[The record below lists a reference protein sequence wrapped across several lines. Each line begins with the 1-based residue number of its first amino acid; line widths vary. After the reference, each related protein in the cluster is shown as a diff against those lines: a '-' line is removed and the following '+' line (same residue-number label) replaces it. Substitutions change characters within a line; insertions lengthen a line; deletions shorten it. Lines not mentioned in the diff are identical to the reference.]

1 MGIFLSVF
9 PACDCDPTGS
19 EHQGE
24 CESHSDPEIGLE
36 TGRCICKRYVD
47 GPRCDMCKNG
57 YWNLLADNPEGCEG
71 MVKRHTAQ
79 YNIMDSFH
87 RKVTIC
93 TYLVIVSRI
102 KNSRD

>member
-1 MGIFLSVF
+1 MAISLFA
-9 PACDCDPTGS
+9 ACDCDPTGS

-36 TGRCICKRYVD
+36 AGRCICKRYVD

-71 MVKRHTAQ
+71 TVKLHIGQ
-79 YNIMDSFH
+79 SNVVHSFH
-87 RKVTIC
+87 C
-93 TYLVIVSRI
+93 
-102 KNSRD
+102 